1 MRSGYKITL
10 GVLTIMI
17 LVTITIGTS
26 YSYYS
31 VASKQTTPNEIT
43 TTCFQVNYVDGD
55 SITMNANGTYAYPMS
70 EQTALSK
77 VKPYTF
83 TITNTCTTSNA
94 KDPIHYKVTLKTL
107 TSPISNLTP
116 SLRYKLNETSP
127 TSKENPSAMLTTAS
141 TYDLGSIK
149 SEYNIDTTYNLIDG
163 TLAPG
168 ESVTYNLYL
177 WIDENAG
184 NDIMRNTFTGKV
196 LIYNYM

>member
-1 MRSGYKITL
+1 MRSGYKVTL

-31 VASKQTTPNEIT
+31 VASKQQDPNKLT
-43 TTCFQVNYVDGD
+43 TTCFEVSYTDGD
-55 SITMNANGTYAYPMS
+55 SISMNANGTYAYPMS
-70 EQTALSK
+70 EANALAK
-77 VKPYTF
+77 VKPYKF
-83 TITNTCTTSNA
+83 TITNTCTTANA
-94 KDPIHYKVTLKTL
+94 KDPINYVVTLNTL
-107 TSPISNLTP
+107 TTTPSTLTP

-127 TSKENPSAMLTTAS
+127 ASKENVSAMLTTAP
-141 TYDLGSIK
+141 TYALGTIK
-149 SEYNIDTTYNLIDG
+149 NEYNLDTTYNLMSG

-177 WIDENAG
+177 WIDENAD
-184 NDIMRNTFTGKV
+184 NSIMGNTFTGKV

>member
-1 MRSGYKITL
+1 MKILCILFAAVALFPKSQSVVFIDFHYFHLQSG
-10 GVLTIMI
+10 
-17 LVTITIGTS
+17 
-26 YSYYS
+26 
-31 VASKQTTPNEIT
+31 Q
-43 TTCFQVNYVDGD
+43 
-55 SITMNANGTYAYPMS
+55 
-70 EQTALSK
+70 K

-94 KDPIHYKVTLKTL
+94 KDPIHYKVTLNTL

-184 NDIMRNTFTGKV
+184 NDIMGNTFTGKV